1 MKRADRILGILLAL
15 LALFCFV
22 EGIRVWD
29 GVGGTGF
36 IPLLLGVVFALLGLG
51 VLAPRSYNQ
60 ETPSIPWPT
69 KGVWQQI
76 GSIFLSLVLYILL
89 LPWVGY
95 LLGTTFLLT
104 ALMRVM
110 GRVRWGYGLIFG
122 GVVSAITHVIFKI
135 WLSMPFPAGILLPF
149 G

>member
-15 LALFCFV
+15 LALFCIV
-22 EGIRVWD
+22 EGVRVWD
-29 GVGGTGF
+29 GLGGTGF
-36 IPLLLGVVFALLGLG
+36 IPLLLGIVFALLSLG
-51 VLAPRSYNQ
+51 VLVPRSQ
-60 ETPSIPWPT
+60 DQKPPSIPWPA

-76 GSIFLSLVLYILL
+76 GLIFLSLVLYILL
-89 LPWVGY
+89 LPWIGY
-95 LLGTTFLLT
+95 LLGTTFLFT
-104 ALMRVM
+104 ALMWVV

-122 GVVSAITHVIFKI
+122 GVVSAITHVVFKI